1 MRRPGIQPVTGFNCG
16 RWPSPSG
23 DLNINGDR
31 WHRLILVET
40 GGRWTAVLD
49 TPAPSIK
56 LPVGAYKLSE
66 IWLQHGSTRALRRPQ
81 ESVNITESAGAS
93 LVVGGPLNHSMDLE
107 RSRDQIVLRHKV
119 VGVDRNS
126 YWLT

>member
-1 MRRPGIQPVTGFNCG
+1 
-16 RWPSPSG
+16 
-23 DLNINGDR
+23 
-31 WHRLILVET
+31 
-40 GGRWTAVLD
+40 LD

-126 YWLT
+126 YWLTPLNRNNPPTWAVYQGPVQIASGQFVYG